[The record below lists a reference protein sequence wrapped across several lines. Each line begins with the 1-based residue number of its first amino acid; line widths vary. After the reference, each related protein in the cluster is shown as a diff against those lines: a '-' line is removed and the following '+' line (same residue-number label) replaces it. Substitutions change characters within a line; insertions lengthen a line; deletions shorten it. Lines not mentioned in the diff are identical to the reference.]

1 MMKSSKIL
9 KEKKELLQKVRA
21 TEAMFRSVAESSLD
35 ALVVIGEDVR
45 IREANP
51 ATVQMFGWK
60 RKDLLGQSLELL
72 VPKRPH
78 PVHRKSLAK
87 LIQQGSSDKFTKL
100 YLFEGM
106 HRNGTKFPVEIIISN
121 FKAGRQRSY
130 TVFIRNLAERRRLE
144 NALAEQAVRDSLT
157 GLYNRRCYSDRIKEE
172 ISRADRNR
180 ISLSILLCDLDRFKA
195 INDTAGHH
203 VGDQLLKAVA
213 KGIRESTRETDLVF
227 RWGGDEFVAVLSDVT
242 REGVLRASERIRR
255 EVHRIGGK
263 KRLDLGVSIGVALYP
278 EHGRDPDE
286 LIHLADQ
293 ALYIAKKGKDKI
305 HIGAEEYK
313 LNDRSIKVVFQPVV
327 DLRSHQVLGYEAL
340 SRDPQGKVSILEL
353 FEKYQAIGQLNELK
367 CLCFRLQL
375 KTAQQVG
382 LKRVFLNLD
391 FNVLSQLEPAL
402 KPDGMEVVLEIS
414 EVEALHDIENHVKI
428 TRKWREA
435 GFKFALDD
443 FGAGFISLPFLAKL
457 IPDYIKMDR
466 STILQAVSSGKFKKF
481 SEDLVR
487 AIRNYSKEG
496 IIAEGIET
504 KEELQVVKEMGIDLA
519 QGFLLGK
526 PREINRQIAREI

>member
-1 MMKSSKIL
+1 MMNPTKIL
-9 KEKKELLQKVRA
+9 KEKGDLLQKMRA
-21 TEAMFRSVAESSLD
+21 TEAMFRSVAESSPD
-35 ALVVIGEDVR
+35 ALVVIGADAR
-45 IREANP
+45 IKEVNP

-60 RKDLLGQSLELL
+60 RKDLLGQSLEIL
-72 VPKRPH
+72 VPKRH
-78 PVHRKSLAK
+78 HLVHRKSLSK
-87 LIQQGSSDKFTKL
+87 LIQQGSSDKLTKL
-100 YLFEGM
+100 YLFEGI
-106 HRNGTKFPVEIIISN
+106 HRNGTKFPVEIIISR
-121 FKAGRQRSY
+121 FKTGKQWSY
-130 TVFIRNLAERRRLE
+130 TVFIHNLAERRRLE

-157 GLYNRRCYSDRIKEE
+157 GLYNRRCFSDRIKEE

-180 ISLSILLCDLDRFKA
+180 ISLSILLCDLDRFKV
-195 INDTAGHH
+195 INDAGGHH
-203 VGDQLLKAVA
+203 MGDQLLKAVA

-227 RWGGDEFVAVLSDVT
+227 RWGGDEFVAVLSDVS
-242 REGVLRASERIRR
+242 RAGTLTVSERIRR
-255 EVHRIGGK
+255 EVLKIGGK
-263 KRLDLGVSIGVALYP
+263 KRLDLDMSIGVALYP
-278 EHGRDPDE
+278 EHGKDPDE
-286 LIHLADQ
+286 LIRLADQ

-327 DLRSHQVLGYEAL
+327 DIRSHQVLGYEAL
-340 SRDPQGKVSILEL
+340 SRDPQGKLSILEL

-367 CLCFRLQL
+367 CLCFKLQL
-375 KTAQQVG
+375 KVAQQVG
-382 LKRVFLNLD
+382 LKKVFLNLD
-391 FNVLSQLEPAL
+391 FNMLSQLEPTL
-402 KPDGMEVVLEIS
+402 KPDGMEVILEIS
-414 EVEALHDIENHVKI
+414 EVEALHDIENHMKI

-466 STILQAVSSGKFKKF
+466 STILQAVSSDKFRKF

-504 KEELQVVKEMGIDLA
+504 KKELQVVKEMGIDIA

-526 PREINRQIAREI
+526 PQELNEPMARSI